1 MTASSKAR
9 ARLKDFDVN
18 VKIKLAG
25 LWVALMFFYLYRD
38 VLGFMEPGHV
48 EDLLAGELAGVRMTQ
63 AVLLGSAVLMAIP
76 SIMVF
81 LSLALR
87 ARANRWANIIL
98 GIVHIGILLGTLF
111 VGEISA
117 LYAFYAIVEFLLIA
131 LIVWH
136 AWKWPR
142 LEQAEVTGV
151 SSHA

>member
-1 MTASSKAR
+1 MTANSKAR
-9 ARLKDFDVN
+9 ARLVDFDVN

-63 AVLLGSAVLMAIP
+63 AILLGSAVLMAIP
-76 SIMVF
+76 SVMVF
-81 LSLALR
+81 LSLALK
-87 ARANRWANIIL
+87 AEANRWVNIIL
-98 GIVHIGILLGTLF
+98 GIVHIGILLSTLF
-111 VGEISA
+111 VGQISV
-117 LYAFYAIVEFLLIA
+117 LYAFYAVVEFLLIV

-142 LEQAEVTGV
+142 LEEAEVI
-151 SSHA
+151 S

>member
-1 MTASSKAR
+1 MTTSSKAR
-9 ARLKDFDVN
+9 ARLVDFDVN

-25 LWVALMFFYLYRD
+25 LWVTLMFFYLYRD

-48 EDLLAGELAGVRMTQ
+48 EDLLAGELAGMRMTQ

-76 SIMVF
+76 SAMVF

-98 GIVHIGILLGTLF
+98 GIVHIGILLGTFF
-111 VGEISA
+111 VGQISA
-117 LYAFYAIVEFLLIA
+117 LYAFYAVVEILVIV

-142 LEQAEVTGV
+142 LEQGEVTP
-151 SSHA
+151 

>member
-1 MTASSKAR
+1 MTMIRKAGT
-9 ARLKDFDVN
+9 RLEDLDVN
-18 VKIKLAG
+18 VKIKVAG

-76 SIMVF
+76 SVMVF
-81 LSLALR
+81 LSLALK
-87 ARANRWANIIL
+87 AKANRWANVIL
-98 GIVHIGILLGTLF
+98 GIVHIGILAGTFF

-117 LYAFYAIVEFLLIA
+117 LYAFYAVVEFLLIV

-136 AWKWPR
+136 ARKWPKP
-142 LEQAEVTGV
+142 EEAEVV
-151 SSHA
+151 V

>member
-1 MTASSKAR
+1 MTMIRKAGT
-9 ARLKDFDVN
+9 RLEDLDVN

-76 SIMVF
+76 SVMVF

-87 ARANRWANIIL
+87 AKANRWVDIVL
-98 GIVHIGILLGTLF
+98 GIVHIGILLSTFF
-111 VGEISA
+111 VGQISA
-117 LYAFYAIVEFLLIA
+117 LYAFYAVVEFLLMV

-142 LEQAEVTGV
+142 LVQAEVV
-151 SSHA
+151 P